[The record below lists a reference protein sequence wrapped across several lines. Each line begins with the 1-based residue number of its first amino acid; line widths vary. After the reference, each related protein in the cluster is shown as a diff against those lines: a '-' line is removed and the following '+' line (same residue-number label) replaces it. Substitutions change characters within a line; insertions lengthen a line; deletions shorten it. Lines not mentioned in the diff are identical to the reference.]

1 MKTICFQAK
10 QIGSTVHRIDVK
22 FQVVPTSCT
31 SQLSLGV
38 IIIIVVWNILKPNN
52 LTNKLVQRMFW
63 YYKITYILIAI
74 KSAVLKVKSNLFC
87 LEYY

>member
-1 MKTICFQAK
+1 MKTVCFQAK

-38 IIIIVVWNILKPNN
+38 IIIIIV
-52 LTNKLVQRMFW
+52 
-63 YYKITYILIAI
+63 
-74 KSAVLKVKSNLFC
+74 
-87 LEYY
+87 